1 MNICLLNDSF
11 PPVIDGAVNVL
22 MNYAEHLM
30 REHQSAVIVGTPR
43 YPDADYQ
50 RYAYPVVAYPSLGT
64 DSVTN
69 GYRAGNPFA
78 AAALEELAA
87 FSPDIIHSHCPASAT
102 VIARLLR
109 EKTNAPI
116 VFTYHTKYDIDI
128 ERFVR
133 AKLAA
138 RETIAAM
145 VGNIEACDEVWT
157 VSRGAGESLK
167 ALGFR
172 GDYRVMSN
180 GVDFEK
186 GRAEASAVLEAT
198 AGYDLPDGVPVFLYV
213 GRMMTYKGLPLILD
227 AMKLLADRG
236 MDYRLVLIGK
246 GPDQPLLEEK
256 ARALGLMGA
265 GNGPDRCVFAGPV
278 YDRDMLRA
286 WNTRADLFLFPSTFD
301 TNGLVVREAAAC
313 GLASVLIEGS
323 CAAEGV
329 THGQNG
335 FTIQET
341 PEAMA
346 ALLEQAG
353 RDPDHLRQV
362 GSRAMEDLYLSWK
375 DCVGQ
380 AYARYQVILDDWRSG
395 RMPVRKQQLTDYLVR
410 LTAKTMDQRE
420 QIRNI
425 QRGLFRDFRE
435 TAVGMM
441 ENIQETEETAAHF
454 LEHLSD
460 DLHRGLGRKRKE

>member
-11 PPVIDGAVNVL
+11 PPVIDGEVNVL

-145 VGNIEACDEVWT
+145 VGNIEACDEVWV
-157 VSRGAGESLK
+157 VSRGAGENLRSKSLRTFVERHAGLK
-167 ALGFR
+167 
-172 GDYRVMSN
+172 
-180 GVDFEK
+180 GVRFSLSPH
-186 GRAEASAVLEAT
+186 R
-198 AGYDLPDGVPVFLYV
+198 
-213 GRMMTYKGLPLILD
+213 
-227 AMKLLADRG
+227 
-236 MDYRLVLIGK
+236 
-246 GPDQPLLEEK
+246 DQ
-256 ARALGLMGA
+256 G
-265 GNGPDRCVFAGPV
+265 
-278 YDRDMLRA
+278 
-286 WNTRADLFLFPSTFD
+286 W
-301 TNGLVVREAAAC
+301 
-313 GLASVLIEGS
+313 
-323 CAAEGV
+323 
-329 THGQNG
+329 
-335 FTIQET
+335 
-341 PEAMA
+341 
-346 ALLEQAG
+346 
-353 RDPDHLRQV
+353 
-362 GSRAMEDLYLSWK
+362 
-375 DCVGQ
+375 
-380 AYARYQVILDDWRSG
+380 
-395 RMPVRKQQLTDYLVR
+395 
-410 LTAKTMDQRE
+410 
-420 QIRNI
+420 
-425 QRGLFRDFRE
+425 
-435 TAVGMM
+435 M
-441 ENIQETEETAAHF
+441 ENIPLYAA
-454 LEHLSD
+454 SAWARD
-460 DLHRGLGRKRKE
+460 AAKRDFAAASKKECLPSFRQSTTKEKQGHAR